1 MRKQKY
7 EQTKIWRECQPI
19 VREQGIEDDYYN
31 IWKKE
36 KRIIREI
43 FKTKAERKVKH
54 LCEKYRPKA
63 RLPDEVN
70 GVIIRDQE
78 IAMDFESKPRCYGGI
93 QINEDERKLLELPP
107 NFSVYENVDE
117 IKTIAQIEKGFVKL
131 RWERNNIQKN
141 HMNQNDEI
149 YDREHK
155 TFNFENMR
163 ASAMTINKK
172 VSLPGPLKQREEA
185 QIQRLRN
192 EMVDTV
198 EKYIEEEH
206 NIGTNLTQE
215 ERKGMKSMLERKK
228 NMELVTNITDKS
240 GRFSV
245 DTVENYIT
253 LNEVHTNKDIVIQ
266 RDEYEARVNE
276 MNAHSASWCI
286 MFNLGKERGEEKKI
300 RRNFH
305 NGNPP
310 LPGHRT
316 LRKDHKEGYDE
327 IVGPPGRPL
336 CSADG
341 SFNYGMSHFLSM
353 VLKELL
359 EGEETIC
366 EDTEDMM
373 AEFDEINRAG
383 GVDRNTIIGSADV
396 KSLYPSLD
404 IEYTTE
410 IICEM
415 FKQSDI
421 DIHGVDYDELGLYI
435 ALNRNQ
441 YEINKLGLREY
452 CPMRKYSMGAR
463 PNVKSYGTKLSKSER
478 FMSWHVAERQP
489 TTEQKDIKKKMITEA
504 IRIILIYIMKN
515 HIYEFDNKIYKQ
527 KEGGAIG
534 VELTGT
540 MAQIFMVWW
549 DKRFQEISKEELQL
563 EIIFY
568 KRYVDD
574 INVIVKIPEGR
585 ENAETTNNVGEI
597 ERNVMEIVKDIGNQI
612 HNSIEIEVDY
622 PSKYS
627 DKKLPILDLKV
638 WLEEI
643 DNKHYIK
650 HEYYHKKISSKAVI
664 NARSAMSWKSKRTIL
679 VQQTIR
685 IMRNC
690 SRDLPWEDICKHLSD
705 MMKRIQFS
713 GYDQKFRY
721 DILTSALKAY
731 GIMKEKDVTGERPL
745 YRKKAWRRNE
755 RRNEKHNRKRN
766 WFRRGGYESIIF
778 VPCTPKAELM
788 KRLRDDIQKTNIKIK
803 LIESSGTNLKD
814 ILRTSDPR
822 KEKRCHREDCPVCN
836 TGGKGDCQALD
847 VNYKVACSC
856 GDEYNGTTTRSAYN
870 RGTEHFEH
878 LNDFDTES
886 DLLQHCNNKH
896 GGMIQQ
902 FKMSVTEKFKRDPT
916 LRQISEAVRI
926 SATPQEHSI
935 NNREECKLTK
945 RNTYSNSR
953 MLSLQN

>member
-1 MRKQKY
+1 
-7 EQTKIWRECQPI
+7 
-19 VREQGIEDDYYN
+19 
-31 IWKKE
+31 
-36 KRIIREI
+36 
-43 FKTKAERKVKH
+43 
-54 LCEKYRPKA
+54 
-63 RLPDEVN
+63 
-70 GVIIRDQE
+70 
-78 IAMDFESKPRCYGGI
+78 
-93 QINEDERKLLELPP
+93 
-107 NFSVYENVDE
+107 
-117 IKTIAQIEKGFVKL
+117 
-131 RWERNNIQKN
+131 
-141 HMNQNDEI
+141 
-149 YDREHK
+149 
-155 TFNFENMR
+155 
-163 ASAMTINKK
+163 
-172 VSLPGPLKQREEA
+172 
-185 QIQRLRN
+185 
-192 EMVDTV
+192 
-198 EKYIEEEH
+198 
-206 NIGTNLTQE
+206 
-215 ERKGMKSMLERKK
+215 
-228 NMELVTNITDKS
+228 
-240 GRFSV
+240 
-245 DTVENYIT
+245 
-253 LNEVHTNKDIVIQ
+253 
-266 RDEYEARVNE
+266 
-276 MNAHSASWCI
+276 
-286 MFNLGKERGEEKKI
+286 
-300 RRNFH
+300 
-305 NGNPP
+305 
-310 LPGHRT
+310 
-316 LRKDHKEGYDE
+316 
-327 IVGPPGRPL
+327 
-336 CSADG
+336 
-341 SFNYGMSHFLSM
+341 MSHFLSM
-353 VLKELL
+353 MLKELL

-415 FKQSDI
+415 FQQSDI

-463 PNVKSYGTKLSKSER
+463 PNVRSYGTKLSKSER

-489 TTEQKDIKKKMITEA
+489 TIEQKDIKKKMITEA
-504 IRIILIYIMKN
+504 IRIVLIYIMKN

-549 DKRFQEISKEELQL
+549 DKKFQEISKEELQL

-568 KRYVDD
+568 KRYLDD
-574 INVIVKIPEGR
+574 INVIMKIPEGR
-585 ENAETTNNVGEI
+585 ENAETVNNVSEI

-664 NARSAMSWKSKRTIL
+664 NARSAVSWKSKRTIL
-679 VQQTIR
+679 VQQMIR

-690 SRDLPWEDICKHLSD
+690 SSRDLPWEDVCKHLSD

-713 GYDQKFRY
+713 GYDHKFRY
-721 DILTSALKAY
+721 EVVTSALKAY

-788 KRLRDDIQKTNIKIK
+788 KRLRDDIQKT
-803 LIESSGTNLKD
+803 
-814 ILRTSDPR
+814 
-822 KEKRCHREDCPVCN
+822 V
-836 TGGKGDCQALD
+836 
-847 VNYKVACSC
+847 
-856 GDEYNGTTTRSAYN
+856 
-870 RGTEHFEH
+870 
-878 LNDFDTES
+878 
-886 DLLQHCNNKH
+886 
-896 GGMIQQ
+896 
-902 FKMSVTEKFKRDPT
+902 
-916 LRQISEAVRI
+916 
-926 SATPQEHSI
+926 
-935 NNREECKLTK
+935 
-945 RNTYSNSR
+945 
-953 MLSLQN
+953 